1 MQTKF
6 EDDVFPEKTLQQLG
20 PKYVTTNSRI
30 DEQLKYLPKLP
41 LRYKPHFQK
50 YQTRFRP
57 KYRPN
62 YQSNYQPDHQ
72 PKYRNTKYQN
82 RNLNLEKP
90 SEFETPKNKI
100 PSSFLTKTKI
110 DDPDDKEIEFNY
122 LIENKNVILE
132 APKQESANDNN
143 RNHQGRT
150 DIPPLFHT
158 QADFGN
164 SDKEIEF
171 NYVIENK
178 NLILEVP
185 NKKSTKERFEISP
198 NVEEEKT
205 AKVRFHISKNF
216 FLLNIILHYTIILI
230 GFENSEK
237 KTILLFLSLK
247 V

>member
-62 YQSNYQPDHQ
+62 YQSNYQPDDQ

-90 SEFETPKNKI
+90 SEFESPKNKI

-143 RNHQGRT
+143 QGRT

-178 NLILEVP
+178 NLILEVQ
-185 NKKSTKERFEISP
+185 NKKSTTERFEISP

-247 V
+247 A